1 MQNIAQITHIYIKEF
16 KTERNLKMFK
26 FNDTLM
32 MLVRKNLD
40 TNAIPMLLG
49 EPGIGKS
56 SWLENLAK
64 LSHTQCFTLACNQLA
79 DKADLTGARLVP
91 ISEQVVDD
99 NGNVIG
105 EKIVDY
111 KQMFYPHA
119 VISDAIDYA
128 EKHPRE
134 NPILFLDELNRTTPD
149 VTSEALSIP
158 TMRSIGHKKLPN
170 NLKVVIAGN
179 DKGNITALDEASV
192 SRFVLYHVAPD
203 TSTFLAIHNDNLNPF
218 IKNVLTAH
226 PETIFCKQVAVG
238 VVSKDDDDDDNETEY
253 DFTEII
259 DDTEEL
265 TQITTPRTIAALSR
279 WLNTFSNQELMTLL
293 SETTKRDGEDIS
305 ILQEAVEGHVGR
317 TNFATLLMSEIANNV
332 MNTNN
337 QSSNINVGKPACYDT
352 MKACIDIAS
361 LEDFFST
368 LSDNDKSGILLY
380 SLYEQADNSVF
391 IKTLAPH
398 VSRLIP
404 DDNKTLMKL
413 AATDKLDAEN
423 VQTLLSTNTPLS
435 MALSIILEN

>member
-1 MQNIAQITHIYIKEF
+1 
-16 KTERNLKMFK
+16 MFK

-32 MLVRKNLD
+32 KLVRKNLD

-56 SWLENLAK
+56 SWLENLAT
-64 LSHTQCFTLACNQLA
+64 LSHTKCFTLACNQLA

-91 ISEQVVDD
+91 ITETVVDND
-99 NGNVIG
+99 GNVVG
-105 EKIVDY
+105 EKVIDY

-128 EKHPRE
+128 EKHPHE

-179 DKGNITALDEASV
+179 DKGNIVALDEASV
-192 SRFVLYHVAPD
+192 SRFVLYHVEPD
-203 TSTFLAIHNDNLNPF
+203 TSTFLSIHSADLNPF
-218 IKNVLTAH
+218 VKSVLTAH
-226 PETIFCKQVAVG
+226 PELIFCKQIAVG
-238 VVSKDDDDDDNETEY
+238 VTNSDNDDDDETSY

-265 TQITTPRTIAALSR
+265 AQITTPRTIAALSR
-279 WLNTFSNQELMTLL
+279 WLNTFTNQELMSLL
-293 SETTKRDGEDIS
+293 SETTQRDGEDIS
-305 ILQEAVEGHVGR
+305 ILQEAIEGHVGK
-317 TNFATLLMSEIANNV
+317 TNFATLLLNEIANNL
-332 MNTNN
+332 MTTNN
-337 QSSNINVGKPACYDT
+337 QSNTVTVGKPACYDT
-352 MKACIDIAS
+352 MKQCADMAS
-361 LEDFFST
+361 LDTFFST
-368 LSDNDKSGILLY
+368 LSDDDKSGILLY
-380 SLYEQADNSVF
+380 ALYEQADNSVY
-391 IKTLAPH
+391 IKALAPQI
-398 VSRLIP
+398 SRLIQS
-404 DDNKTLMKL
+404 DNKVLMRL
-413 AATDKLDAEN
+413 ASTDQLDSEN